1 MERHDIRPDWN
12 DPAANGGFGGKRD
25 VSRETV
31 QEPQNVPESEKKE
44 EVTNEPNAKP

>member
-1 MERHDIRPDWN
+1 MERHDIRPDWGN
-12 DPAANGGFGGKRD
+12 PATNGGFGGKPD

-31 QEPQNVPESEKKE
+31 QEPQDVTESDKKE